1 MQPLDRVRP
10 EEEGLKLRRALG
22 WPALI
27 CIGLGTMLGGVF
39 TTMGVGAQVAGPGVV
54 LGFLLSGVACVFVAL
69 CYAEFASMVPVAGSA
84 YTYAYA
90 TLGEIVAWVI
100 GWDLILEY
108 GISAAPVASSLSGY
122 VQDTLR
128 NHGVVLPQWAQSA
141 HLAATMSPVT
151 VGSLHFILPSSINF
165 FHSQYDVTAALVVL
179 LVSALLALGIRESAG
194 TNAAFVLLQLVAF
207 AVFIAG
213 CIGALHQ
220 ENFTPFA
227 PLGFRGIAASAAL
240 VFFAYIGFDTVTVA
254 AEESHNPQRDLPIG
268 VIGSLLIGGVLYM
281 TVAIIT
287 VGVVPWQHMDS
298 NAALGQAAAMAH
310 PHNKLFIDVVTWG
323 GIAGNISVMLTSL
336 LGQVRI
342 FYVMARDRM
351 LPPAVSRVHPRFR
364 TPARMTMITGTIVAV
379 LAAIVPLEN
388 LLALVNI
395 GTLSAFTIVCVGV
408 VVLRWTHPNAARPYK
423 APMGPLVGMLGA
435 AMCLYLMVYL
445 GGPTWVR
452 FVLWFIVGMVIYAA
466 YGFRHSLLRD
476 GTPRPGSSAAPPV
489 SAPTTSS

>member
-1 MQPLDRVRP
+1 MQPLDRVRA
-10 EEEGLKLRRALG
+10 EEEGPKLRRALG
-22 WPALI
+22 WPTLI

-54 LGFLLSGVACVFVAL
+54 LGFLLSGIACIFVAL

-122 VQDTLR
+122 VQNILATV
-128 NHGVVLPQWAQSA
+128 GFALPQWAQSA
-141 HLAATMSPVT
+141 HLVSTMTPVAL
-151 VGSLHFILPSSINF
+151 GPLHFSVPMSINLISS
-165 FHSQYDVTAALVVL
+165 HYDIIAALVVL
-179 LVSALLALGIRESAG
+179 LVSALLAIGIRESAG
-194 TNAAFVLLQLVAF
+194 TNTAFVLLQMVAF
-207 AVFIAG
+207 AVFIVG
-213 CIGALHQ
+213 CIGAIHPG
-220 ENFTPFA
+220 NFVPFA
-227 PLGFRGIAASAAL
+227 PLGFKGIAASAAL

-254 AEESHNPQRDLPIG
+254 AEESHTPQRDLPIG
-268 VIGSLLIGGVLYM
+268 IIGSLAIGGVLYM
-281 TVAIIT
+281 TVAVIT
-287 VGVVPWQHMDS
+287 VGVVPWQHMDA
-298 NAALGQAAAMAH
+298 NAALGQAATIAH
-310 PHNKLFIDVVTWG
+310 PHNKLFINVVSLG
-323 GIAGNISVMLTSL
+323 GVFGNISVMLTSL

-351 LPPAVSRVHPRFR
+351 LPPAVSAVHPVFR
-364 TPARMTMITGTIVAV
+364 TPARMTMITGVVVAV
-379 LAAIVPLEN
+379 LAAVVPLEY

-408 VVLRWTHPNAARPYK
+408 LVLRYTHPDAKRPYK
-423 APMGPLVGMLGA
+423 APMGPLVGALGA
-435 AMCLYLMVYL
+435 AMCLYMMINL

-452 FVLWFIVGMVIYAA
+452 FIVWFLAGIVIYAA

-476 GTPRPGSSAAPPV
+476 DRPQPGPGTAAPVTEP
-489 SAPTTSS
+489 SASA